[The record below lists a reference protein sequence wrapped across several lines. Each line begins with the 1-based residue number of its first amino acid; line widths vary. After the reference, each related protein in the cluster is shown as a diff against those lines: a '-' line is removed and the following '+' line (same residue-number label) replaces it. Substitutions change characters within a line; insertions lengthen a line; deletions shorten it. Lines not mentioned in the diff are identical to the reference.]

1 MIYLALQI
9 LFWLILAVLAG
20 IFIGWLIWRR
30 RVETDISEVEDL
42 RQAIKSRDEQI
53 ASLKDNVGQCEAML
67 RLYKQEMEEACRP
80 DFVPELPAAIPQAT
94 ANEADDLKE
103 ISGVGPYLEGK
114 LNAFGIYTFEQVAA
128 LEPEVI
134 EQLGETFGSFSDRI
148 IREDWVGQARE
159 LYEAKFGNRSG
170 ALR

>member
-9 LFWLILAVLAG
+9 LFWLILAILAG

-30 RVETDISEVEDL
+30 GTDADVSEVENL
-42 RQAIKSRDEQI
+42 RKEIKARDDQI
-53 ASLKDNVGQCEAML
+53 ASLKDNVGQCESML
-67 RLYKQEMEEACRP
+67 KLYKQEMEEACRP
-80 DFVPELPAAIPQAT
+80 DFVPELPAAVPQAT

-114 LNAFGIYTFEQVAA
+114 LNAFGIYTFQQVAA
-128 LEPEVI
+128 LEPDVI

-148 IREDWVGQARE
+148 IREDWVGQARK
-159 LYEAKFGNRSG
+159 LYETK
-170 ALR
+170 

>member
-20 IFIGWLIWRR
+20 IFIGWLIFRR
-30 RVETDISEVEDL
+30 SPQADTSEVENL
-42 RQAIKSRDEQI
+42 RQELKTRDEQI
-53 ASLKDNVGQCEAML
+53 ASLKDDVGQSESML

-94 ANEADDLKE
+94 ADEADDLKE

-114 LNAFGIYTFEQVAA
+114 LNAFGIYTFQQVAA
-128 LEPEVI
+128 LEPDVI

-148 IREDWVGQARE
+148 NREDWIGQARK
-159 LYEAKFGNRSG
+159 LNEAKPGYRS
-170 ALR
+170 

>member
-9 LFWLILAVLAG
+9 LFWLILAALAG

-30 RVETDISEVEDL
+30 GTQTDSSEVLDL
-42 RQAIKSRDEQI
+42 RQAIKNRDEQI
-53 ASLKDNVGQCEAML
+53 ASLQENVGQCESML

-80 DFVPELPAAIPQAT
+80 DFVPELPAAIPAAT
-94 ANEADDLKE
+94 SDEADDLKE
-103 ISGVGPYLEGK
+103 ISGVGPFLEGK

-128 LEPEVI
+128 LELHVI

-148 IREDWVGQARE
+148 VREDWVGQARK
-159 LYEAKFGNRSG
+159 LNAAKHGHN
-170 ALR
+170 A